1 MKIVLADVASA
12 DGFITKGDAPNVS
25 HWSSKEDWEHFLAL
39 RQQYELVVMGRK
51 TFEAVQPKPE
61 VGRLRV
67 VLTSHPDDYAVVA
80 VTGQLEFSALTPEEL
95 VASLKA
101 RGYNSMLLVGGG
113 AINGAFLAAG
123 LADELYLTIEPTL
136 FGNGTPLLGN
146 AAVDVALRLLESR
159 QLNDQGTLLMHY
171 AFVYPNA

>member
-1 MKIVLADVASA
+1 M
-12 DGFITKGDAPNVS
+12 
-25 HWSSKEDWEHFLAL
+25 AL